1 MGWVSRA
8 VADSG
13 GLLAPTRVV
22 SSLAGVGAG
31 MGRHVLGFL
40 GRRGIQHFPC
50 FLSDHTQCETFS
62 FLNFFP
68 LFFFA
73 FLGEHL
79 QFYVQAEGKVS
90 KNGRR
95 KVLLV

>member
-68 LFFFA
+68 LFFFLL
-73 FLGEHL
+73 FLESISNSMFRQKGKYL
-79 QFYVQAEGKVS
+79 KTAEGKYY
-90 KNGRR
+90 
-95 KVLLV
+95 

>member
-68 LFFFA
+68 PFFLLFLESISNSMFRRKGKY
-73 FLGEHL
+73 LKT
-79 QFYVQAEGKVS
+79 AEGKYY
-90 KNGRR
+90 
-95 KVLLV
+95 